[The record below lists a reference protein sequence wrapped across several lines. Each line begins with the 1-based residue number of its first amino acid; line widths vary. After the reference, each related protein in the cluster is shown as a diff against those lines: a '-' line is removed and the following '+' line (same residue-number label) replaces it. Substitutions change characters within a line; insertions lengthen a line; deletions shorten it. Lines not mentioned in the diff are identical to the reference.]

1 MAVDPNDLF
10 VSPDFRFVGGR
21 LEKITGDLK
30 PVDSNDLANVGPV
43 FLAAIAAAGVRQ
55 LVAADFAGYPFNTT
69 ELWVPLGING
79 VDVRLPADAAN
90 GCVGGARI
98 NVLKPPG
105 SAYSY
110 TLSSPTHGILYPGG
124 SVVANFSIPSST
136 DPSSWQ
142 LVFDS
147 TLNAWRVL
155 SIQQAN
161 GAIWERL
168 LNDLAVSTA
177 KLQDNA
183 ITAIKI
189 AAGAVTPSK
198 LSPLRRELLLSGTV
212 TNPTLLTLTAD
223 TTIGTWPAV
232 TSNAQE
238 VPEAGK
244 YRVLAYATIT
254 TTLATN
260 PSIRALELV
269 INGSL
274 TGKQFA
280 RGVRHSATVGDD
292 MELAP
297 LEQVI
302 TITNPATEKIGI
314 TTSAGTI
321 TISGGPARLVIE
333 KVSN

>member
-55 LVAADFAGYPFNTT
+55 LVAADFAGYPFNMT

-168 LNDLAVSTA
+168 LND
-177 KLQDNA
+177 NA
-183 ITAIKI
+183 ITASKI

-198 LSPLRRELLLSGTV
+198 NSMIYREL
-212 TNPTLLTLTAD
+212 NLTAAALNAGAFF
-223 TTIGTWPAV
+223 TLSALRTEGTWAAV
-232 TSNAQE
+232 VGGTGQA

-244 YRVLAYATIT
+244 YKVKATLTIDT
-254 TTLATN
+254 TATTNPLTRAAEIYVNSIVVPNSQVARGTRFSAIPADQFTLSPWERLLTLAANDVVSVSPTAGTWN
-260 PSIRALELV
+260 AST
-269 INGSL
+269 GSL
-274 TGKQFA
+274 T
-280 RGVRHSATVGDD
+280 
-292 MELAP
+292 
-297 LEQVI
+297 
-302 TITNPATEKIGI
+302 
-314 TTSAGTI
+314 
-321 TISGGPARLVIE
+321 IE